1 MGMDHQEIRDESSR
15 HGRHQNL
22 HSILGSRGHLC
33 YEFDTFMTL
42 SHRKRGACAAMVTA
56 SHVTSREAS
65 VAGGMSALPVDQS
78 NSSST
83 TMFNR
88 RAFVSLKRY
97 HFRSNARHRAVSQGA
112 ANIGCF
118 ECLHW

>member
-1 MGMDHQEIRDESSR
+1 MGMDRQEIRDESSR
-15 HGRHQNL
+15 HGRHPNPHL
-22 HSILGSRGHLC
+22 ILGSREHLC

-65 VAGGMSALPVDQS
+65 VPGGMSAPDVDQS
-78 NSSST
+78 SSSST
-83 TMFNR
+83 TTFNR
-88 RAFVSLKRY
+88 RAFVYLERH
-97 HFRSNARHRAVSQGA
+97 HFRSTARHRAVSHGA
-112 ANIGCF
+112 AYIGCL